1 MIHDP
6 VASTRNNAFISF
18 NWPLTPEILVL
29 RKFQKHLVI
38 TIVVSANLVFVF
50 FFFPETQCRRPV
62 LSISDIPTNSGAEPT
77 NEKFNLQIIESSEQ
91 PSSLSRPK
99 KSCLQ
104 QLSPFSGINPGQTT
118 NPSFLFLLIR
128 AWPLTLYPAVIY
140 AFLVFGFNLACI
152 LFVVSTATVIF
163 QFPPYNF
170 SPPVSKV

>member
-38 TIVVSANLVFVF
+38 TIVASANLVFVF
-50 FFFPETQCRRPV
+50 FFFPETQYRRPV
-62 LSISDIPTNSGAEPT
+62 LPISDIPTDSGAEPT
-77 NEKFNLQIIESSEQ
+77 NEKFDLQIIESGEQ

-104 QLSPFSGINPGQTT
+104 QLSPFSRINPAKQPIP
-118 NPSFLFLLIR
+118 PSSSSSS
-128 AWPLTLYPAVIY
+128 AP
-140 AFLVFGFNLACI
+140 GH
-152 LFVVSTATVIF
+152 
-163 QFPPYNF
+163 
-170 SPPVSKV
+170 